1 MATKLTQ
8 LQASRIA
15 RRTSSDIKNLA
26 RSYQTQ
32 FADVSSQYAKE
43 FSDYQKGVSE
53 KMAPYEASV
62 ANYLNVIEPKYRA
75 EVQQYNAALED
86 YQRKLAELEAD
97 PVTQAQAYTEYRTW
111 YGKKK
116 RDYFDVYVPKDI
128 PTFDAKM
135 PGGLPDMPTAPE
147 IEAFDSGKFST
158 QHKSVVE
165 GLDREMSERR
175 GARKNAVQRGRGRG
189 LLGGVK

>member
-8 LQASRIA
+8 LQAARVA

-43 FSDYQKGVSE
+43 FTDYQKSVAA
-53 KMAPYEASV
+53 KMAPYEAAMAQYSGV
-62 ANYLNVIEPKYRA
+62 VEPQYRTELA
-75 EVQQYNAALED
+75 QYNAALED
-86 YQRKLAELEAD
+86 YQRKLAEIDAD
-97 PVTQAQAYTEYRTW
+97 PVIAATATERYRNW

-116 RDYFDVYVPKDI
+116 TRTYEVFIPKDI
-128 PTFDAKM
+128 PTFDAK
-135 PGGLPDMPTAPE
+135 PPQALPDMPTAPE
-147 IEAFDSGKFST
+147 LEAFDSGKFST

-165 GLDREMSERR
+165 GLEREMSERR
-175 GARKNAVQRGRGRG
+175 GARMNAAQRGRGRSM
-189 LLGGVK
+189 LQGV

>member
-8 LQASRIA
+8 LQAARVA

-43 FSDYQKGVSE
+43 FTDYQKSVAA
-53 KMAPYEASV
+53 KMAPYEATV
-62 ANYLNVIEPKYRA
+62 DNYLKVVEPKYRA
-75 EVQQYNAALED
+75 EVEQYNAALED
-86 YQRKLAELEAD
+86 YQRKLAEIDAD
-97 PVTQAQAYTEYRTW
+97 PVIATTATERYRTW

-116 RDYFDVYVPKDI
+116 TRTYEVFIPKDI

-135 PGGLPDMPTAPE
+135 PEGLPDMPTAPE
-147 IEAFDSGKFST
+147 LEAFDSGKFST

-175 GARKNAVQRGRGRG
+175 GARKNAVQRGRGRT
-189 LLGGVK
+189 LLQGA

>member
-8 LQASRIA
+8 LQARRIA
-15 RRTSSDIKNLA
+15 RRTSSDIKNLV

-43 FSDYQKGVSE
+43 FSDYQKSVSE

-62 ANYLNVIEPKYRA
+62 ANYLDVVEPKYRT
-75 EVQQYNAALED
+75 EVEQYNAALED

-97 PVTQAQAYTEYRTW
+97 PVIATTASQTYRTW

-116 RDYFDVYVPKDI
+116 TDTFEVFVPKDI

-135 PGGLPDMPTAPE
+135 PEGLPDMPMAPE
-147 IEAFDSGKFST
+147 IEAFDSSKFST
-158 QHKSVVE
+158 QHKAVLE
-165 GLDREMSERR
+165 GLNRETAERR
-175 GARKNAVQRGRGRG
+175 GARKNAVQRGRGRT
-189 LLGGVK
+189 LLQGA